1 MTPTTHH
8 GAAAVA
14 STDLRLTI
22 RPTDLDFND
31 TSELVSQPLP
41 WIGQERAETAAR
53 FGLEMMQANY
63 NLFVLGEVG
72 SGRSTLLH
80 QMMQSVAA
88 NKPVPPDL
96 CYLHNFETPEHP
108 HALHIPAGEGRKLR
122 LHMAQLTKTLLTDIP
137 KRLTAQDFKVE
148 SEHIE
153 KTYKQEEDRAYAVL
167 DAFAE
172 ARNFSLFREGG
183 HLVFTLRDEKGMP
196 LTEAQALALPKDR
209 RMAIDQAEVELR
221 AEIATF
227 LDKTRPIDR
236 VKNEGLAALRRQTI
250 KPMLEQELAQISKA
264 LTKPTQ
270 ESEKLT
276 HYFEKV
282 MADVLEHIELFE
294 PGDDEDEEQVR
305 LEALNTLL
313 LRYRVNVAV
322 DNHSTKGAPVLVED
336 NPVFRTLFGSV
347 EYQTEDD
354 VLMTDFSRIRA
365 GSLLKAHGGFL
376 MLHVRDLLTDAL
388 VWEKLS
394 RFLRSGRLQI
404 EEAGLHLSPI
414 ATVAL
419 EPEAVQLCVKIV
431 LIGTVEEYYV
441 LQEGAPEFF
450 RRFMCKVEFAESFPA
465 SAETRRASA
474 IFVAHCCQRLHLPH
488 FNADAV
494 ARLIECTHREVDD
507 QTRQSALFSHTESLV
522 IESANHAHQRGAT
535 LVQATDVDAA
545 MQARAF
551 RNGYTEQRLQ
561 DSITDGERLISVQGE
576 KVGQLNGLTVIELG
590 DHAFGFPVRVT
601 ARTYA
606 GNEGLLNIEREVKLS
621 GPIHDKGVLILHSYL
636 SALFSHIA
644 PLAFNAS
651 VVFEQEYHGVE
662 GDSASCAELYALLSS
677 LSGLPLKQNIAVTG
691 AVNQN
696 GEILPV
702 GGVNEKIEGFFHTCQ
717 TLGLDGTQG
726 VLIPHRNRHH
736 LMLNQAVIDAVA
748 QGQFHIYT
756 ASHASEGAELLMGVR
771 FGENLKG
778 GSYET
783 GSVLALA
790 DKTLQAYRRACHKEP
805 TQDSR
810 LQSHK
815 ILKQL
820 GGK

>member
-1 MTPTTHH
+1 MHTTDQPL
-8 GAAAVA
+8 GVQTISAAN
-14 STDLRLTI
+14 LRLTI
-22 RPTDLDFND
+22 NPTELGFTD
-31 TSELVSQPLP
+31 TSELVTQALP
-41 WIGQERAETAAR
+41 WIGQERAKTAAR
-53 FGLEMMQANY
+53 FGLEMTQANY

-72 SGRSTLLH
+72 SGRSTLLR
-80 QMMQSVAA
+80 QMMHSVAA
-88 NKPVPPDL
+88 TRSVPPDL
-96 CYLHNFETPEHP
+96 CYLHNFDTPEHP
-108 HALHIPAGEGRKLR
+108 HAVHIPAGEGRKLR
-122 LHMAQLTKTLLTDIP
+122 LHMAQLTKTLLAEIP

-153 KTYKQEEDRAYAVL
+153 KTYKQEEDLAYAVL

-172 ARNFSLFREGG
+172 ARSFSLFREGG
-183 HLVFTLRDEKGMP
+183 HLVFTLRDEKGTP
-196 LTEAQALALPKDR
+196 LTEAEALALPKER
-209 RMAIDQAEVELR
+209 RIAIDQAEIELR
-221 AEIATF
+221 AEIANF
-227 LDKTRPIDR
+227 IDKTRPIDR

-250 KPMLEQELAQISKA
+250 KPMLEQELARIQQALSKPSQDNA
-264 LTKPTQ
+264 
-270 ESEKLT
+270 KLV
-276 HYFEKV
+276 HYFQKV

-294 PGDDEDEEQVR
+294 PRDDDEEETR

-322 DNHSTKGAPVLVED
+322 DNHDTHGAPVLVED

-404 EEAGLHLSPI
+404 EESGLHLSPI
-414 ATVAL
+414 ASVAL
-419 EPEAVQLCVKIV
+419 EPEAVHIDVKIV
-431 LIGTVEEYYV
+431 LIGTVDEYYV

-450 RRFMCKVEFAESFPA
+450 RRFMCKVEFAESFTA
-465 SAETRRASA
+465 NADTHRASA
-474 IFVAHCCQRLHLPH
+474 IFVAHSCQRLGLPH
-488 FNADAV
+488 FNANAV
-494 ARLIECTHREVDD
+494 ARLIECTHRQVDD
-507 QTRQSALFSHTESLV
+507 QTRQSALFSHTESLI
-522 IESANHAHQRGAT
+522 IESANHARQRGADP
-535 LVQATDVDAA
+535 VHAFDVDAA
-545 MQARAF
+545 IAARDF
-551 RNGYTEQRLQ
+551 RNGYIEQRLQ
-561 DSITDGERLISVQGE
+561 ESITDGERLISLQGE
-576 KVGQLNGLTVIELG
+576 QVGQLNGLTVIELG

-606 GNEGLLNIEREVKLS
+606 GHEGLVNIEREVKLS

-644 PLAFNAS
+644 PLALNAS
-651 VVFEQEYHGVE
+651 VVFEQEYSGVE

-702 GGVNEKIEGFFHTCQ
+702 GGVNEKIEGFFRTCKTQ
-717 TLGLDGTQG
+717 GLDSTQG
-726 VLIPHRNRHH
+726 ALIPSRNRHH
-736 LMLNQAVIDAVA
+736 LMLSQEVVDAVT

-756 ASHASEGAELLMGVR
+756 AAHASEGAELLMGVR
-771 FGENLKG
+771 FGQNLKG
-778 GSYET
+778 GTYET

-805 TQDSR
+805 AQDSR
-810 LQSHK
+810 LLSHK

>member
-1 MTPTTHH
+1 MHTPSQPL
-8 GAAAVA
+8 GAQTVSAA
-14 STDLRLTI
+14 DLRLTI
-22 RPTDLDFND
+22 QPTELGFSD
-31 TSELVSQPLP
+31 TSELVSHALP

-53 FGLEMMQANY
+53 FGLEMTQANY

-72 SGRSTLLH
+72 SGRSTLLR
-80 QMMQSVAA
+80 QMMHSVAA
-88 NKPVPPDL
+88 TRAVPPDL
-96 CYLHNFETPEHP
+96 CYLHNFDSPEHP
-108 HALHIPAGEGRKLR
+108 HAVHMPAGEGRKLR
-122 LHMAQLTKTLLTDIP
+122 VHMAQLTKTLLTEIP
-137 KRLTAQDFKVE
+137 KRLIAQDFKVE

-172 ARNFSLFREGG
+172 ARSFSLFREGG
-183 HLVFTLRDEKGMP
+183 HLVFTLRDEKGVP
-196 LTEAQALALPKDR
+196 LTEAEALALPKER
-209 RMAIDQAEVELR
+209 RTAIDQAEVELR
-221 AEIATF
+221 AEIANF

-250 KPMLEQELAQISKA
+250 KPMLEQELTHIQQALSKPSQDNA
-264 LTKPTQ
+264 
-270 ESEKLT
+270 KLV
-276 HYFEKV
+276 HYFQKV

-294 PGDDEDEEQVR
+294 PRDDDEEETR

-322 DNHSTKGAPVLVED
+322 DNHDTHGAPVLVED

-365 GSLLKAHGGFL
+365 GSLLKANGGFL

-404 EEAGLHLSPI
+404 EESGLHLSPI
-414 ATVAL
+414 ASVAL
-419 EPEAVQLCVKIV
+419 EPEAVHIDVKIV

-450 RRFMCKVEFAESFPA
+450 RRFMCKVEFSESFTA
-465 SAETRRASA
+465 NANTHRASA
-474 IFVAHCCQRLHLPH
+474 IFVAHSCQRLGLPH

-507 QTRQSALFSHTESLV
+507 QTRQSALFSHTESLI
-522 IESANHAHQRGAT
+522 IESASHARQRSADK
-535 LVQATDVDAA
+535 VQAADVDAA
-545 MQARAF
+545 IAARNF
-551 RNGYTEQRLQ
+551 RNGYIEQRLQ
-561 DSITDGERLISVQGE
+561 ESITDGERLISLKGE
-576 KVGQLNGLTVIELG
+576 CVGQLNGLTVIELG

-606 GNEGLLNIEREVKLS
+606 GNEGLVNIEREVKLS

-651 VVFEQEYHGVE
+651 VVFEQEYSGVE

-702 GGVNEKIEGFFHTCQ
+702 GGVNEKIEGFFRTCKAQ
-717 TLGLDGTQG
+717 GLDGTQG
-726 VLIPHRNRHH
+726 ALIPSRNRHH
-736 LMLNQAVIDAVA
+736 LMLSQDVVDAVA

-756 ASHASEGAELLMGVR
+756 AEHASEGAELLMGTV
-771 FGENLKG
+771 FGKELKG
-778 GSYET
+778 GCYEAQ
-783 GSVLALA
+783 SILALA

-805 TQDSR
+805 AQSVR
-810 LQSHK
+810 HMSHK
-815 ILKQL
+815 FQKQL
-820 GGK
+820 DGK

>member
-22 RPTDLDFND
+22 RPTDLDFID

-80 QMMQSVAA
+80 QMMQSMAA

-305 LEALNTLL
+305 LEALSTLL

-322 DNHSTKGAPVLVED
+322 DNHSTKGAPVLVKI
-336 NPVFRTLFGSV
+336 TLCF
-347 EYQTEDD
+347 
-354 VLMTDFSRIRA
+354 
-365 GSLLKAHGGFL
+365 
-376 MLHVRDLLTDAL
+376 
-388 VWEKLS
+388 
-394 RFLRSGRLQI
+394 
-404 EEAGLHLSPI
+404 
-414 ATVAL
+414 
-419 EPEAVQLCVKIV
+419 
-431 LIGTVEEYYV
+431 
-441 LQEGAPEFF
+441 APCLAAWNTKPKT
-450 RRFMCKVEFAESFPA
+450 MC
-465 SAETRRASA
+465 
-474 IFVAHCCQRLHLPH
+474 
-488 FNADAV
+488 
-494 ARLIECTHREVDD
+494 
-507 QTRQSALFSHTESLV
+507 
-522 IESANHAHQRGAT
+522 
-535 LVQATDVDAA
+535 
-545 MQARAF
+545 
-551 RNGYTEQRLQ
+551 
-561 DSITDGERLISVQGE
+561 
-576 KVGQLNGLTVIELG
+576 
-590 DHAFGFPVRVT
+590 
-601 ARTYA
+601 
-606 GNEGLLNIEREVKLS
+606 
-621 GPIHDKGVLILHSYL
+621 
-636 SALFSHIA
+636 
-644 PLAFNAS
+644 
-651 VVFEQEYHGVE
+651 
-662 GDSASCAELYALLSS
+662 
-677 LSGLPLKQNIAVTG
+677 
-691 AVNQN
+691 
-696 GEILPV
+696 
-702 GGVNEKIEGFFHTCQ
+702 
-717 TLGLDGTQG
+717 
-726 VLIPHRNRHH
+726 
-736 LMLNQAVIDAVA
+736 
-748 QGQFHIYT
+748 
-756 ASHASEGAELLMGVR
+756 
-771 FGENLKG
+771 
-778 GSYET
+778 
-783 GSVLALA
+783 
-790 DKTLQAYRRACHKEP
+790 
-805 TQDSR
+805 
-810 LQSHK
+810 
-815 ILKQL
+815 
-820 GGK
+820 

>member
-1 MTPTTHH
+1 MHTTSQPL
-8 GAAAVA
+8 GAATVSAA
-14 STDLRLTI
+14 DLRLTI
-22 RPTDLDFND
+22 HPTELGFGN
-31 TSELVSQPLP
+31 TSELVTQALP

-53 FGLEMMQANY
+53 FGLEMQQTNY
-63 NLFVLGEVG
+63 NLFVLGEIG
-72 SGRSTLLH
+72 SGRSTLLQ
-80 QMMQSVAA
+80 QMMRSVAA
-88 NKPVPPDL
+88 KRPVPPDL
-96 CYLHNFETPEHP
+96 CYLHNFDTPEHP
-108 HALHIPAGEGRKLR
+108 HALHMPAGEGRKLR
-122 LHMAQLTKTLLTDIP
+122 LHMAQLTKMLLTEIP
-137 KRLTAQDFKVE
+137 KRLSAQDFKVE

-172 ARNFSLFREGG
+172 ARSFSLFREGG
-183 HLVFTLRDEKGMP
+183 HLVFTLRDDKGMP
-196 LTEAQALALPKDR
+196 LTEAEALALPKER
-209 RMAIDQAEVELR
+209 RTAIDQAELELR
-221 AEIATF
+221 AEIANF

-250 KPMLEQELAQISKA
+250 KPMLTQELGRIQHA
-264 LTKPTQ
+264 LTQSSQDNT
-270 ESEKLT
+270 KLT
-276 HYFEKV
+276 HYFHKV

-294 PGDDEDEEQVR
+294 PSDDDEEDTR
-305 LEALNTLL
+305 LEALDTLL

-322 DNHSTKGAPVLVED
+322 DNHDTQGAPVLVED

-404 EEAGLHLSPI
+404 EESGLHLSPI
-414 ATVAL
+414 AAVAL
-419 EPEAVQLCVKIV
+419 EPEAVQIDVKMV

-450 RRFMCKVEFAESFPA
+450 RRFMCKVEFAESFSA
-465 SAETRRASA
+465 SADTHRASA
-474 IFVAHCCQRLHLPH
+474 VFVAHSCQRLGLPH

-507 QTRQSALFSHTESLV
+507 QTRQSALFSHTESLI
-522 IESANHAHQRGAT
+522 IESANHARQRGADN
-535 LVQATDVDAA
+535 VQAADVDAA
-545 MQARAF
+545 IAARDF
-551 RNGYTEQRLQ
+551 RNGYIEQRLQ
-561 DSITDGERLISVQGE
+561 ESITDGERLISLQGE

-606 GNEGLLNIEREVKLS
+606 GNEGLVNIEREVKLS

-644 PLAFNAS
+644 PLALNAS
-651 VVFEQEYHGVE
+651 VVFEQEYSGVE

-702 GGVNEKIEGFFHTCQ
+702 GGVNEKIEGFFRTCQ
-717 TLGLDGTQG
+717 TQGLDGTQG
-726 VLIPHRNRHH
+726 ALIPRRNRQH
-736 LMLNQAVIDAVA
+736 LMLSQEVVDAVA

-756 ASHASEGAELLMGVR
+756 AEHASEGAELLMGAA
-771 FGENLKG
+771 FGKDLKG
-778 GSYET
+778 GCYEAQ
-783 GSVLALA
+783 SILALA

-805 TQDSR
+805 AHNMR
-810 LQSHK
+810 HMSHK
-815 ILKQL
+815 FQKQAD
-820 GGK
+820 GK